1 MSREKSIEEINYLL
15 QELEQLSIPVLISLH
30 PKMQYKDYEFIEQ
43 NFKMIKVIRD
53 ERLSEIIC
61 VSEFFIS
68 WASLV
73 NSKPI
78 FLDYYNLGLDVE
90 IFPDCVKFS
99 KKESFQQDMKS
110 LLINNINNKEC
121 DIILIQK

>member
-1 MSREKSIEEINYLL
+1 M
-15 QELEQLSIPVLISLH
+15 P
-30 PKMQYKDYEFIEQ
+30 
-43 NFKMIKVIRD
+43 
-53 ERLSEIIC
+53 
-61 VSEFFIS
+61 

-110 LLINNINNKEC
+110 LLINNVNNKEC
-121 DIILIQK
+121 DINKYYFDTKIKCKEKILSIIQGI